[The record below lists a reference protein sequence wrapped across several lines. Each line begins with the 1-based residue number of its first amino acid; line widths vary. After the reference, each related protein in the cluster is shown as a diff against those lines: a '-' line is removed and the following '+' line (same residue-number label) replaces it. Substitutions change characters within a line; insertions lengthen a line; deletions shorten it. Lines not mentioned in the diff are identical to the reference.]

1 MRGGVISD
9 IVVMGRGRRRY
20 WSEGLWMDVGLW
32 WGVWV
37 VGVCEIRRG
46 IVMSVNEDRVGR
58 VMDVVVGRVWR
69 ERVRDDGEEVVK
81 DMEDGIGDCVE
92 DVEERFVEILG
103 KWVVD
108 MVNEVVG
115 ERDGVVDESSD
126 RGCDG
131 V

>member
-1 MRGGVISD
+1 M
-9 IVVMGRGRRRY
+9 
-20 WSEGLWMDVGLW
+20 EVGLW

-37 VGVCEIRRG
+37 VGVCEIRGG
-46 IVMSVNEDRVGR
+46 IGMSVNEDRVGR

-69 ERVRDDGEEVVK
+69 ERVRDNGEEVVK

-115 ERDGVVDESSD
+115 ERDGMVDESSD